1 MTLELHTESR
11 AAGSRDKMQQ
21 LDPEEELQTY
31 EQAVHNGH
39 YARDS
44 GGLVGKHDNVRRYWE
59 DELTG
64 LVVRNA
70 LERLL
75 LEKKRALERLRIL
88 DLGCGSGEGYEL
100 LTSIRRRTSGV
111 ETANSLLITP
121 ELVGLYLGV
130 DISHAMVE
138 QGRASYAG
146 NGKMVFE
153 RGDLREGLPSVVGQD
168 PFDLYFSSYGSLSHL
183 NDQELE
189 NLLVEIAQHAGEH
202 ALVVVDVLGKLSY
215 EWQDQWDV
223 ETPDHMSDYSMAY
236 LYPDGE
242 VDDQEIE
249 HFPMRYWSREELEEL
264 LVRVSQKSGRAVAL
278 ERSFGRSI
286 LVGRHMDT
294 ALYNSKA
301 PALRRAVNM
310 LHESN
315 RRTELRDLLF
325 DYHPKPG
332 IDQANRFFERIQ
344 MAWNLV
350 VSYCIDRLASD
361 EMDPE
366 HEDLEAFPEPV
377 AGAVKT
383 VGKVIDN
390 VRWMRM
396 GDPRANIIEP
406 QLAYALR
413 SLEIGLQQ
421 GQGYAHG
428 LVGVVEITN

>member
-1 MTLELHTESR
+1 MNLELHTESR
-11 AAGSRDKMQQ
+11 AAGHRHRIQQ
-21 LDPEEELQTY
+21 PDSEEELQTY

-39 YARDS
+39 YARDT

-64 LVVRNA
+64 LVVRDA

-100 LTSIRRRTSGV
+100 LTNIRRRTSGV
-111 ETANSLLITP
+111 QTANSLLITP

-130 DISHAMVE
+130 DISRAMVE

-146 NGKMVFE
+146 NGKIVFE
-153 RGDLREGLPSVVGQD
+153 RGDLREGLPPVVGAE

-183 NDQELE
+183 NDWELQ
-189 NLLVEIAQHAGEH
+189 NLLIEIAQHAGEH
-202 ALVVVDVLGKLSY
+202 SLVVVDLLGKFSY
-215 EWQDQWDV
+215 EWQDEWDV
-223 ETPDHMSDYSMAY
+223 EAPDQMRDYSMAY
-236 LYPDGE
+236 LHPDGE
-242 VDDQEIE
+242 LEDQEIE
-249 HFPMRYWSREELEEL
+249 HFPMRYWTQQELEQL
-264 LVRVSQKSGRAVAL
+264 LARVSQQSGRSVSL
-278 ERSFGRSI
+278 RRSFDRSI

-294 ALYNSKA
+294 GLYNPRA

-315 RRTELRDLLF
+315 QRTDLRDLLF

-332 IDQANRFFERIQ
+332 FDQTNRFFERMQ

-350 VSYCIDRLASD
+350 VSYCIDCLSSD

-366 HEDLEAFPEPV
+366 HEDLDAFPEPV

-396 GDPRANIIEP
+396 GDPRGNIIEP
-406 QLAYALR
+406 QLGYTLR

-428 LVGVVEITN
+428 LIGVVEFTD

>member
-1 MTLELHTESR
+1 LTSELHTESR
-11 AAGSRDKMQQ
+11 AAGSGDKMQQ

-31 EQAVHNGH
+31 EHAVHNGH

-44 GGLVGKHDNVRRYWE
+44 GGLAGKHDNVRRYWE

-111 ETANSLLITP
+111 ETANSLLVTP

-138 QGRASYAG
+138 QGRASYRG
-146 NGKMVFE
+146 NGKIVFE
-153 RGDLREGLPSVVGQD
+153 RADLREGLPSVVGQD

-189 NLLVEIAQHAGEH
+189 DLLVEIAQHAGEH

-215 EWQDQWDV
+215 EWQDEWDSR
-223 ETPDHMSDYSMAY
+223 TRDHMRDYSMAY

-242 VDDQEIE
+242 VEDQEVE

-278 ERSFGRSI
+278 ERSIDRSI

-294 ALYNSKA
+294 ALYNPNA

-315 RRTELRDLLF
+315 QRTDLRDLLF

-332 IDQANRFFERIQ
+332 LDEANRFFERMQ

-350 VSYCIDRLASD
+350 VSYCIDCLGSD

-366 HEDLEAFPEPV
+366 HEDLDAFPEPV

-396 GDPRANIIEP
+396 GDPRGNIIEP

-428 LVGVVEITN
+428 LVGVVEITD

>member
-1 MTLELHTESR
+1 MSLELHTESR
-11 AAGSRDKMQQ
+11 AAGHRHRIQQ
-21 LDPEEELQTY
+21 PDSEEELQTY

-39 YARDS
+39 YVRDAS
-44 GGLVGKHDNVRRYWE
+44 GLVGKHDNVRRYWE

-64 LVVRNA
+64 LVVRDP

-111 ETANSLLITP
+111 ETANSLLVTP

-130 DISHAMVE
+130 DISHAMVD
-138 QGRASYAG
+138 QGRATYAG
-146 NGKMVFE
+146 NGKIAFE

-189 NLLVEIAQHAGEH
+189 DLLVEIAQHAGEQ
-202 ALVVVDVLGKLSY
+202 ALVVVDLLGKFSY
-215 EWQDQWDV
+215 EWQDEWEV
-223 ETPDHMSDYSMAY
+223 ETPDQMRDYSMAY
-236 LYPDGE
+236 LPRDDE
-242 VDDQEIE
+242 VEGREIE
-249 HFPMRYWSREELEEL
+249 HFPMRYWSQPELEEL
-264 LVRVSQKSGRAVAL
+264 LVRVSRRCGRAATL
-278 ERSFGRSI
+278 QSSFDRSI

-294 ALYNSKA
+294 ALYNPKA

-315 RRTELRDLLF
+315 HRTELRDLLF

-332 IDQANRFFERIQ
+332 FDQANRFLERMQ

-350 VSYCIDRLASD
+350 VSYCIDRLSSD

-366 HEDLEAFPEPV
+366 HEHLEAFPEPV

-396 GDPRANIIEP
+396 GDPRGNIIEP

-428 LVGVVEITN
+428 LVGVVEITD

>member
-1 MTLELHTESR
+1 MSLELNTKS
-11 AAGSRDKMQQ
+11 AASDRGHGIQQ
-21 LDPEEELQTY
+21 PEPEEELQTY
-31 EQAVHNGH
+31 QQAVHEGH
-39 YARDS
+39 YRKDT
-44 GGLVGKHDNVRRYWE
+44 GGLLGKYDNVRRYWE

-64 LVVRNA
+64 LVIRDP

-100 LTSIRRRTSGV
+100 LTNIRRRTSGV
-111 ETANSLLITP
+111 ETANSLLVTP

-130 DISHAMVE
+130 DISEAMVA
-138 QGRASYAG
+138 QGREIYKG
-146 NGKMVFE
+146 NGKVLFE
-153 RGDLREGLPSVVGQD
+153 PGDLREGLPPVAGVE

-189 NLLVEIAQHAGEH
+189 NLLVEIAEQPGEH
-202 ALVVVDVLGKLSY
+202 ALVVVDLLGKFSY
-215 EWQDQWDV
+215 EWLDEWEAESPQV
-223 ETPDHMSDYSMAY
+223 MRDYSMAY

-242 VDDQEIE
+242 AENHEIE
-249 HFPMRYWSREELEEL
+249 HFPMRYWTRQELERL
-264 LVRVSQKSGRAVAL
+264 LARVSQRSGRRVSL
-278 ERSFGRSI
+278 RRSFDRSI

-294 ALYNSKA
+294 ALYNSRA

-315 RRTELRDLLF
+315 QRTDLRDLLF
-325 DYHPKPG
+325 DYQPKPRF
-332 IDQANRFFERIQ
+332 DEANKFFERMQ
-344 MAWNLV
+344 MAWDLV
-350 VSYCIDRLASD
+350 VSYCIDRLSSD

-366 HEDLEAFPEPV
+366 HEDLGAFPEPV

-383 VGKVIDN
+383 IAKVIDN

-413 SLEIGLQQ
+413 SLEVNLQQ

-428 LVGVVEITN
+428 LVGIVEITD

>member
-1 MTLELHTESR
+1 MSLEVHTESR
-11 AAGSRDKMQQ
+11 AAGHRHRTQQ
-21 LDPEEELQTY
+21 PDSEEELQTY

-39 YARDS
+39 YAKDT

-64 LVVRNA
+64 LVVRDA

-75 LEKKRALERLRIL
+75 LEKKRALERLHIL

-100 LTSIRRRTSGV
+100 LTNIRRRTSGV
-111 ETANSLLITP
+111 ETANSLLVTP

-138 QGRASYAG
+138 QGRATYAG
-146 NGKMVFE
+146 NGKIAFE
-153 RGDLREGLPSVVGQD
+153 RGDLRGGLPPVVGRH

-183 NDQELE
+183 KDQELE
-189 NLLVEIAQHAGEH
+189 HLLVEIAQHAGEH
-202 ALVVVDVLGKLSY
+202 ALVVVDLLGKFSY
-215 EWQDQWDV
+215 EWQDEWDTK
-223 ETPDHMSDYSMAY
+223 ERSHMRDYSMAY
-236 LYPDGE
+236 LHPDGE
-242 VDDQEIE
+242 AEDQEIE
-249 HFPMRYWSREELEEL
+249 HFPMRYWTQQELEQFL
-264 LVRVSQKSGRAVAL
+264 ARVSQQSGRSVSL
-278 ERSFGRSI
+278 RRSFDRSI

-294 ALYNSKA
+294 ALYNPKA

-315 RRTELRDLLF
+315 HRTELRDLLF

-332 IDQANRFFERIQ
+332 FDHVNRFFEHIQ

-350 VSYCIDRLASD
+350 VSYCIDLLSSD

-366 HEDLEAFPEPV
+366 HEDVEAFPEPV

-406 QLAYALR
+406 QLAYTLR

-428 LVGVVEITN
+428 LVGIVEITD

>member
-1 MTLELHTESR
+1 LNSELHTESR
-11 AAGSRDKMQQ
+11 AADNRHKTQQ
-21 LDPEEELQTY
+21 PDSGEELQTY
-31 EQAVHNGH
+31 EQAVHNGY
-39 YARDS
+39 YAKDT
-44 GGLVGKHDNVRRYWE
+44 GGLMGKHDNVRRYWE

-64 LVVRNA
+64 LVVRGA

-75 LEKKRALERLRIL
+75 LEKKRALERLSIL

-111 ETANSLLITP
+111 ETTNSLLVTP
-121 ELVGLYLGV
+121 ELVSLYLGV
-130 DISHAMVE
+130 DISQAMVD
-138 QGRASYAG
+138 QGRATYAG
-146 NGKMVFE
+146 NGKIAFE
-153 RGDLREGLPSVVGQD
+153 PGDLREGLPSVVGQNS
-168 PFDLYFSSYGSLSHL
+168 FDLYFSSYGSLSHL

-189 NLLVEIAQHAGEH
+189 TLLVQIAQHAGEH
-202 ALVVVDVLGKLSY
+202 ALVVVDVLGKFSY
-215 EWQDQWDV
+215 EWQDEWDA
-223 ETPDHMSDYSMAY
+223 ESAGGMRDYSMAY
-236 LYPDGE
+236 LHPDGE
-242 VDDQEIE
+242 AEHHEIE
-249 HFPMRYWSREELEEL
+249 HFAMRCWSREQLEK
-264 LVRVSQKSGRAVAL
+264 LVAQVSQRSGRNVTLQRA
-278 ERSFGRSI
+278 FDRSI

-301 PALRRAVNM
+301 HALRRAVNM

-315 RRTELRDLLF
+315 RRTDLRNLLF

-332 IDQANRFFERIQ
+332 FDDANRFFERMQ
-344 MAWNLV
+344 MAWNMV
-350 VSYCIDRLASD
+350 VSYCMDRISSD

-366 HEDLEAFPEPV
+366 HEDLAAFSEPV

-383 VGKVIDN
+383 IARVIDN

-413 SLEIGLQQ
+413 SLEVGLQQ

-428 LVGVVEITN
+428 LVGVVEITE

>member
-1 MTLELHTESR
+1 
-11 AAGSRDKMQQ
+11 
-21 LDPEEELQTY
+21 LQTY
-31 EQAVHNGH
+31 QQAVHNGH
-39 YARDS
+39 YVKDT

-64 LVVRNA
+64 LVVRDA

-75 LEKKRALERLRIL
+75 LEKKRALERLHIL

-100 LTSIRRRTSGV
+100 LTNIRRRTSGV
-111 ETANSLLITP
+111 ETTNSLLVTP

-130 DISHAMVE
+130 DISQAMVD
-138 QGRASYAG
+138 QGRETYRG
-146 NGKMVFE
+146 NGKVVFE
-153 RGDLREGLPSVVGQD
+153 PGDLREGLPSVAGVE

-189 NLLVEIAQHAGEH
+189 NLLVEIAHHASQHAL
-202 ALVVVDVLGKLSY
+202 AVVDVLGKFSY
-215 EWQDQWDV
+215 EWQEEWDA
-223 ETPDHMSDYSMAY
+223 ESAEGMRDYSMAY
-236 LYPDGE
+236 LHPDGE
-242 VDDQEIE
+242 VQVDEIE
-249 HFPMRYWSREELEEL
+249 HFPMRYWNRQGLEEL
-264 LVRVSQKSGRAVAL
+264 LARVSQQSGRSVTL
-278 ERSFGRSI
+278 RRSFDRSI

-294 ALYNSKA
+294 ALYNPKA
-301 PALRRAVNM
+301 PALRRAVNT

-315 RRTELRDLLF
+315 HRTDLRDLLF
-325 DYHPKPG
+325 DYHPKSG
-332 IDQANRFFERIQ
+332 FDEANRFFERVQ

-383 VGKVIDN
+383 IAKVIDN

-413 SLEIGLQQ
+413 SLEVRLQQ

-428 LVGVVEITN
+428 LVSVVEIAS